1 MENEKG
7 KLNKTG
13 SGGERNREV
22 IGRTEKES
30 VSKRETEKGEATQR
44 NTEVYILFLHCGCD
58 KYVMHLRHQT
68 RQLEIVKIHE
78 FEIAYDDVK

>member
-30 VSKRETEKGEATQR
+30 VSETEKGKATQR
-44 NTEVYILFLHCGCD
+44 NTEVYF
-58 KYVMHLRHQT
+58 YFYTV
-68 RQLEIVKIHE
+68 
-78 FEIAYDDVK
+78 DVISM

>member
-13 SGGERNREV
+13 KGGERNREV

-30 VSKRETEKGEATQR
+30 VSKRDT
-44 NTEVYILFLHCGCD
+44 
-58 KYVMHLRHQT
+58 
-68 RQLEIVKIHE
+68 
-78 FEIAYDDVK
+78 

>member
-30 VSKRETEKGEATQR
+30 VSKRDTQR
-44 NTEVYILFLHCGCD
+44 QRKERLHREILKYIF
-58 KYVMHLRHQT
+58 YFYTV
-68 RQLEIVKIHE
+68 
-78 FEIAYDDVK
+78 DVISMSCT

>member
-13 SGGERNREV
+13 SGGERNRVV

-30 VSKRETEKGEATQR
+30 VSKRDT
-44 NTEVYILFLHCGCD
+44 
-58 KYVMHLRHQT
+58 
-68 RQLEIVKIHE
+68 
-78 FEIAYDDVK
+78 

>member
-1 MENEKG
+1 MRESHLVKYFTESFVENEKG

-30 VSKRETEKGEATQR
+30 VSKRDT
-44 NTEVYILFLHCGCD
+44 
-58 KYVMHLRHQT
+58 
-68 RQLEIVKIHE
+68 
-78 FEIAYDDVK
+78 

>member
-22 IGRTEKES
+22 IGITEKES
-30 VSKRETEKGEATQR
+30 E
-44 NTEVYILFLHCGCD
+44 
-58 KYVMHLRHQT
+58 
-68 RQLEIVKIHE
+68 
-78 FEIAYDDVK
+78 